1 MKKPSLGKTIAKI
14 AVGALFIVV
23 GLDDIGDFTYFLFA
37 LVIGLALIAWGL
49 IPYLEY
55 KRKERAEETER
66 ILSTPIRKADQEEED
81 EAEKLAKKYNNK

>member
-37 LVIGLALIAWGL
+37 LVIGLALIA
-49 IPYLEY
+49 
-55 KRKERAEETER
+55 
-66 ILSTPIRKADQEEED
+66 
-81 EAEKLAKKYNNK
+81 